1 MYGMAEQ
8 LEIERRLVGDAT
20 TWTLLK
26 EMWLI
31 RGNRKRALI
40 SIGLMVCQ
48 QMTGVNAIVR
58 ACHLYSFRI
67 QCAAR
72 EDTETEIGTIQ
83 NYYAP
88 QMFQALG
95 MNSTE
100 SSLFATGIYGVVK
113 VVACLG
119 FLIFAADSLG
129 RRMSL
134 LWTSIALSISMFI
147 IGVYMC
153 VSPPVQGQPV
163 SQHFHFVSYRG
174 RYLELKVQTDPAVW
188 LRSACVHLLIRS
200 VRHFL

>member
-31 RGNRKRALI
+31 RGNRNRALI

-58 ACHLYSFRI
+58 HHGRI
-67 QCAAR
+67 CL
-72 EDTETEIGTIQ
+72 ENGGTQTDWEGLQ

-88 QMFQALG
+88 QMFQELG
-95 MNSTE
+95 MDTTE
-100 SSLFATGIYGVVK
+100 SSLFATGVYGIVK
-113 VVACLG
+113 VVACLA

-147 IGVYMC
+147 IGAYMYI
-153 VSPPVQGQPV
+153 SPPVEGHAV
-163 SQHFHFVSYRG
+163 S
-174 RYLELKVQTDPAVW
+174 
-188 LRSACVHLLIRS
+188 
-200 VRHFL
+200 